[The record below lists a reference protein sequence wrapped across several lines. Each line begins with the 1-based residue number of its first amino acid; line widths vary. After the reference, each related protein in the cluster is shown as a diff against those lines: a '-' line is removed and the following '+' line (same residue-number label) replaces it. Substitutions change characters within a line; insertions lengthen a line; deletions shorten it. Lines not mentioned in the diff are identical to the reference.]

1 MEKSALYEFTIE
13 PGEQKEV
20 VLRIK
25 RENRGLI
32 RGVVVDECGRM
43 VKDASVKL
51 FEVEKKKDKHTELC
65 PVSHTFTDEF
75 GQFLFGPLCP
85 EKCYA
90 IKVWVNS
97 TCMSK
102 DYAEICEDRECLK
115 PYRCK
120 KFPKAEEEG
129 ISTFEEQFADVE
141 ELIEE

>member
-20 VLRIK
+20 VLKIK

-32 RGVVVDECGRM
+32 RGVVVDECGRI
-43 VKDASVKL
+43 VKDACVNL
-51 FEVEKKKDKHTELC
+51 FEVEKKKEHTELC
-65 PVSHTFTDEF
+65 PLSHTFTDEY

-85 EKCYA
+85 EKRYA

-102 DYAEICEDRECLK
+102 DYAEISEYRDCLG
-115 PYRCK
+115 PQRCK
-120 KFPKAEEEG
+120 KFPKAEQEG
-129 ISTFEEQFADVE
+129 LEAFEEQFADVE